1 MLCVVEL
8 QFEALNF
15 LTVHV
20 QGIISNAT
28 AVCVDNAPWKPNEM
42 TTALTG
48 NRVGFH
54 MIQCGDVG
62 HIERRVTGEFNKFS
76 E

>member
-1 MLCVVEL
+1 
-8 QFEALNF
+8 
-15 LTVHV
+15 
-20 QGIISNAT
+20 
-28 AVCVDNAPWKPNEM
+28 VDNAPWKPNEM